1 NLSGIHGG
9 SSEGEA
15 SYGTH
20 GNYKQNNLKNPV
32 ALNGPEQIRYRH
44 LLPFADVSHFTLGIT
59 LLRGMPKCRTRPTG
73 AQYHR
78 GGRMAARYR
87 FCREYVDKE
96 TPSMSVDIPTFML
109 GVFIYEALSLQQTA
123 ICELPDVPL

>member
-1 NLSGIHGG
+1 MQDTSHRRTISSRRKDGGALS
-9 SSEGEA
+9 
-15 SYGTH
+15 
-20 GNYKQNNLKNPV
+20 
-32 ALNGPEQIRYRH
+32 
-44 LLPFADVSHFTLGIT
+44 
-59 LLRGMPKCRTRPTG
+59 
-73 AQYHR
+73 
-78 GGRMAARYR
+78 

>member
-1 NLSGIHGG
+1 MQDTSHRRTI
-9 SSEGEA
+9 SSRRA
-15 SYGTH
+15 I
-20 GNYKQNNLKNPV
+20 V
-32 ALNGPEQIRYRH
+32 
-44 LLPFADVSHFTLGIT
+44 
-59 LLRGMPKCRTRPTG
+59 
-73 AQYHR
+73 
-78 GGRMAARYR
+78 

>member
-1 NLSGIHGG
+1 MGFALTP
-9 SSEGEA
+9 GEA
-15 SYGTH
+15 PLHFSRS
-20 GNYKQNNLKNPV
+20 KNV
-32 ALNGPEQIRYRH
+32 MH
-44 LLPFADVSHFTLGIT
+44 VD
-59 LLRGMPKCRTRPTG
+59 
-73 AQYHR
+73 HR